1 MPEEL
6 TRNTTMPTTTVQEPH
21 VVAMKTAPL
30 KAQTPA
36 EVEVEVAEV
45 FAEPA
50 PEPDAPLPAQ
60 LPTTASHLPLIGI
73 IGLLSL
79 GAALALRMV
88 TPKAQYQHRFD
99 SPGSRR

>member
-50 PEPDAPLPAQ
+50 PEPDAPLPHSCPRRQAICRSSESSGFFRSEQ
-60 LPTTASHLPLIGI
+60 P
-73 IGLLSL
+73 SL
-79 GAALALRMV
+79 
-88 TPKAQYQHRFD
+88 
-99 SPGSRR
+99 